1 MTEPTG
7 GEDFRKQQ
15 QELDAELQE
24 RISSGTM
31 PKANILVA
39 GITGTGKSTLVN
51 AIFGSEMAAT
61 GTGEPITKEIK
72 SYGNKN
78 IPVHIWDTVGLELD
92 STTTRESIKNI
103 KQTIAEKSLSK
114 DPFDRMHCI
123 WYCINSGSNRYQGA
137 ELEFIKELYS
147 VGVPFIIILTQCWGD
162 ENEVNNFEREIRRIN
177 SEKGIGNI
185 DIVQVMAQ
193 AMKMRGLP
201 PISPFGLDTLVD
213 TTMKKLP
220 EFIKSS
226 FAAAQKIS
234 KKEKREAATQ
244 IIMEYVNATQN
255 GFWERVPIIRKTKT
269 KDHVKNM
276 INKLATIY
284 NTVLIPEAVDRIA
297 ESFKNNGP
305 VGWIDLKTGDCH
317 APTTNQQPQ
326 KHEKIIENLGW
337 LTLLKIDLS
346 KDKQRELQE
355 LFSRQENNMVEEM
368 KEKSSSAKAIA
379 FYGCIFMDSIDELWD
394 KLTSDQLKDIDFLCR
409 NLTSTIKDKLSQYR

>member
-1 MTEPTG
+1 MMELTG
-7 GEDFRKQQ
+7 GVDFRKQQ
-15 QELDAELQE
+15 KELDAELQE

-31 PKANILVA
+31 PEANILVA

-51 AIFGSEMAAT
+51 AIFGNEMAAT
-61 GTGEPITKEIK
+61 GTGQPITKEIK
-72 SYGNKN
+72 SDGCND
-78 IPVHIWDTVGLELD
+78 IPVKIWDTVGLELD

-103 KQTIAEKSLSK
+103 KQTIAEKSSLK
-114 DPFDRMHCI
+114 DPFNRMHCI

-177 SEKGIGNI
+177 SEKRIGNI

-193 AMKMRGLP
+193 EMKMRNLP
-201 PISPFGLDTLVD
+201 PIPPFGLDTLVD

-234 KKEKREAATQ
+234 RKEKREAATQ
-244 IIMEYVNATQN
+244 IIMEYVNAAQN
-255 GFWERVPIIRKTKT
+255 GFWEKVPVIRKTKT

-284 NTVLIPEAVDRIA
+284 NTVLTPEAVDRIA
-297 ESFKNNGP
+297 ESFTNNRQIAWNP
-305 VGWIDLKTGDCH
+305 MKGDCD
-317 APTTNQQPQ
+317 TTSTNQQTQ

-346 KDKQRELQE
+346 KDKQKELQE
-355 LFSRQENNMVEEM
+355 LFSRQENNMAEEM

-379 FYGCIFMDSIDELWD
+379 FYGCIFMDSIDEVWNELNNE
-394 KLTSDQLKDIDFLCR
+394 QLNQIDTLIDLLAGR
-409 NLTSTIKDKLSQYR
+409 IKRKLSQYR

>member
-1 MTEPTG
+1 MMELTG
-7 GEDFRKQQ
+7 GVDFRKQQ
-15 QELDAELQE
+15 KELDAELQE

-31 PKANILVA
+31 PEANILVA

-51 AIFGSEMAAT
+51 AIFGNEMAAT
-61 GTGEPITKEIK
+61 GTGQPITKEIK
-72 SYGNKN
+72 SYGCND
-78 IPVHIWDTVGLELD
+78 IPVKIWDTVGLELD

-103 KQTIAEKSLSK
+103 KQTIAEKSSLK
-114 DPFDRMHCI
+114 DPFNRMHCI

-177 SEKGIGNI
+177 SEKRIGNI

-193 AMKMRGLP
+193 EMKMRNLP
-201 PISPFGLDTLVD
+201 PIPPFGLDTLVD

-234 KKEKREAATQ
+234 RKEKREAATQ
-244 IIMEYVNATQN
+244 IIMEYVNAAQN
-255 GFWERVPIIRKTKT
+255 GFWEKVPVIRKTKT

-284 NTVLIPEAVDRIA
+284 NTVLTPEAVDRIA
-297 ESFKNNGP
+297 ESFTNNRQIAWNP
-305 VGWIDLKTGDCH
+305 MKGDCD
-317 APTTNQQPQ
+317 TTSTNQQTQ

-346 KDKQRELQE
+346 KDKQKELQE
-355 LFSRQENNMVEEM
+355 LFSRQENNMAEEM

-379 FYGCIFMDSIDELWD
+379 FYGCIFMDSIDEVWNELNNE
-394 KLTSDQLKDIDFLCR
+394 QLNQIDTLIDLLAGR
-409 NLTSTIKDKLSQYR
+409 IKRKLSQYR